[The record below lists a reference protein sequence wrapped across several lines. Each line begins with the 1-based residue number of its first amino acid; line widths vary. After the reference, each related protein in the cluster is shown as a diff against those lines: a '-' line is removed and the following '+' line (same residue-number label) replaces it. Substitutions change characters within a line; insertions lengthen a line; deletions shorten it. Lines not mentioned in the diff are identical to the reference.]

1 MAAWAALLAVVLA
14 LSCARERRLLAA
26 DAAVGVNWGTLSSH
40 RAPPA
45 VVVDLLRAN
54 RIGKVK
60 LFDADAGVLRALAR
74 SGIEVMVGVTN
85 GELAGIAGSPA
96 AADAW
101 VAQNVSRYVGRGGG
115 VDIR

>member
-1 MAAWAALLAVVLA
+1 MGACGAALLAL
-14 LSCARERRLLAA
+14 LLAA
-26 DAAVGVNWGTLSSH
+26 MAAPPAEAAVGVNWGTLSSH
-40 RAPPA
+40 RVPPP

-60 LFDADAGVLRALAR
+60 LFDADPAVLRALAG
-74 SGIEVMVGVTN
+74 SGLQVMVGVTN
-85 GELAGIAGSPA
+85 AELAAVAGSPA

-101 VAQNVSRYVGRGGG
+101 VAQNVSRYVGRGG

>member
-1 MAAWAALLAVVLA
+1 MAARAALLAVLLA
-14 LSCARERRLLAA
+14 LSCAAVAE
-26 DAAVGVNWGTLSSH
+26 AAVGVNWGTLSSH
-40 RAPPA
+40 RAPPQ
-45 VVVDLLRAN
+45 VVVDLLREN

-74 SGIEVMVGVTN
+74 SGIQVMVGLTN
-85 GELAGIAGSPA
+85 GELASVAGSPA

-101 VAQNVSRYVGRGGG
+101 VSQNVSQYVGRGG